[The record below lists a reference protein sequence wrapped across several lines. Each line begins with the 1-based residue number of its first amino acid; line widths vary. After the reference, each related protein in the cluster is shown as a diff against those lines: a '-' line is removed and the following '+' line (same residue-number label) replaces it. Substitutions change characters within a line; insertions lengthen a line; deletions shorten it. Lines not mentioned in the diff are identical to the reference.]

1 MKKRKIKLRKIVNR
15 ENLIYEARKYVQN
28 LQQFETIRSFSKNVF
43 ADKITLNDADKDQGD
58 LLVEVID
65 FSKDTKPR
73 NIKSKKLERD
83 T

>member
-43 ADKITLNDADKDQGD
+43 ADKITLNGADKDQGD
-58 LLVEVID
+58 LLVEIQILA
-65 FSKDTKPR
+65 KTQ
-73 NIKSKKLERD
+73 N
-83 T
+83 